1 MSQSSLYEQD
11 FLAWL
16 TQQQSA
22 LAHRDVTAL
31 DWENLAEELDAMGMG
46 KKMS

>member
-22 LAHRDVTAL
+22 LANRDVAAL
-31 DWENLAEELDAMGMG
+31 DWENRLKTLLFR
-46 KKMS
+46 